1 MRSALK
7 KRGSIMPTI
16 STSIDNLGLRFATKK
31 DIQTIHNLILAL
43 ATYEKRP
50 EDMTATIESLSD
62 ALFRRGYAEVL
73 LAEYNGAVVGYSL
86 FYPILGS
93 FSGKVNL
100 YLEDLFILPE
110 YRGKGFGKEV
120 LRQLSKLALRRGW
133 NSLHWSCL
141 DWNQPSID
149 FYLRIGA
156 KKDEGHVGFVLTG
169 ETMKSFVGE

>member
-1 MRSALK
+1 
-7 KRGSIMPTI
+7 MPTI
-16 STSIDNLGLRFATKK
+16 STSINNLVLRFATRK
-31 DIQTIHNLILAL
+31 DVQTIHNLILAL

-50 EDMTATIESLSD
+50 EDMTASLESLSD
-62 ALFRRGYAEVL
+62 AIFRKGYAEVI
-73 LAEYNGAVVGYSL
+73 LAEYEGHVVGYAL
-86 FYPILGS
+86 FYPIFGS
-93 FSGKVNL
+93 FAGKINL

-120 LRQLSKLALRRGW
+120 LRQLAKLTLRRGW

-156 KKDEGHVGFVLTG
+156 KKDEGHVGFILAQDTIRN
-169 ETMKSFVGE
+169 FVGE